1 MDLPGREKKNRFYWW
16 TGARW
21 GIGSGRS
28 CGKQGGG
35 GDRIEAENVGKE
47 RNRIEEHLRGSME
60 TSEVKTS

>member
-35 GDRIEAENVGKE
+35 VG
-47 RNRIEEHLRGSME
+47 LRQRM
-60 TSEVKTS
+60 